1 ISSDGGKRK
10 RPEDEEELVEA
21 VFSDNDEEQGEKS
34 DEIERKGKLQNKVR
48 CQRYRNRRKS
58 DITINLQIS
67 QNQTITVEEEIIIK
81 RRKEQDKQKSKRY
94 RDKKRAADLINL
106 QTDQPSKPIAK
117 HVPGRQNF
125 HTSQI
130 PGPSINYASNPQNIL
145 PCDAQNNIQNMCSQH
160 NLSVQTYSSFQQ
172 NSSAHREFQKVFLK
186 TDFGH

>member
-34 DEIERKGKLQNKVR
+34 DEI
-48 CQRYRNRRKS
+48 
-58 DITINLQIS
+58 
-67 QNQTITVEEEIIIK
+67 
-81 RRKEQDKQKSKRY
+81 
-94 RDKKRAADLINL
+94 
-106 QTDQPSKPIAK
+106 TDQPSKPIAK